1 MCEKNQIEAKVKQ
14 VRERYPV
21 GSRIRLIDMADDPCP
36 IEKGAE
42 GTVVLVDDI
51 ATIHVK
57 WDNGRELG
65 VIPGVD
71 AFEPC

>member
-1 MCEKNQIEAKVKQ
+1 MCENNQIEAKVKQ
-14 VRERYPV
+14 VRESYPA
-21 GSRIRLIDMADDPCP
+21 GSRIRLIDMADDPRQ